1 MRQTFKL
8 KLKTQYVKP
17 ESVKLEQVSSSDED
31 STGSTRGTKRKWCG
45 KEIVNSEEV
54 RRKNREAQ
62 KKSRKKRKLAK
73 MKMESELQD
82 LRERNESL
90 TSTVNTLTRQNL
102 DRVKEN
108 EELKLSN
115 EELLKQV
122 ETLRASHEKL
132 QKDLEELKANGLVKK
147 GNKETS
153 AVFRTADS
161 GWSQQRTV
169 AEDLI
174 LMLSIQLLAIHCPI
188 YLQALLQTCSK
199 NKIPLATLLSLVIKK
214 EITLQFP
221 NLLDTF
227 STMNGLS
234 VNEHLITG
242 GRRNLSVRMAHISE
256 QSSGRWRS

>member
-8 KLKTQYVKP
+8 KLKTKFSKT
-17 ESVKLEQVSSSDED
+17 ESVKVEQISSSDED
-31 STGSTRGTKRKWCG
+31 STGSMRGTKRKWCG

-90 TSTVNTLTRQNL
+90 TNTVNALTRQNL
-102 DRVKEN
+102 DRVQEN
-108 EELKLSN
+108 EELKQSN

-132 QKDLEELKANGLVKK
+132 QKDLEELKANGLK
-147 GNKETS
+147 NTQTKETP

-169 AEDLI
+169 AEDLV
-174 LMLSIQLLAIHCPI
+174 LMLSIQLLAIHCPT

-199 NKIPLATLLSLVIKK
+199 NKIPLAILLSSILNTEK
-214 EITLQFP
+214 TLRHP
-221 NLLDTF
+221 NLLGTF
-227 STMNGLS
+227 SMMNGSL
-234 VNEHLITG
+234 VNEELIAG
-242 GRRNLSVRMAHISE
+242 GRRNLSVQMAHISE